1 MNVPLLVA
9 GPLALLGAAIHG
21 GAGERLVLR
30 KLFSG
35 SLPSTHFGG
44 HTATMTMIR
53 VTWHIVT
60 LTFLAFGSALE
71 ACGSLGQGHACRGIG
86 VVAASC
92 LTAYL
97 ALAAAV
103 VLQRPRRSLFRHP
116 GPIMFLAVAV
126 LTWWG
131 VA

>member
-1 MNVPLLVA
+1 MNIPLLVA

-35 SLPSTHFGG
+35 PLPSTPFGG
-44 HTATMTMIR
+44 HAATMAMIR

-71 ACGSLGQGHACRGIG
+71 ACGSLGAGDACRGIG
-86 VVAASC
+86 VVAASSF
-92 LTAYL
+92 TAYL
-97 ALAAAV
+97 ALAVALA
-103 VLQRPRRSLFRHP
+103 LQRPRRLFFHP
-116 GPIMFLAVAV
+116 GPVMFLTVAA

-131 VA
+131 LV